1 MASSSKSNIKQLFSF
16 PSPTSGP
23 FQRTTLARV
32 TKMEESM
39 KDILQMMTE
48 IQVTQLRMAKEQE
61 RQGKILRNLQ
71 KFLMDNQ
78 TNPILIDEDSSL
90 NQKQEA
96 SDEEEEEPMEE
107 EAQVKDDDQV
117 VCVGEVCF
125 EKNGNLVEQRG
136 NFCFHYPN
144 CSVHRSPIFKDTH

>member
-1 MASSSKSNIKQLFSF
+1 MASSSKSNIKPTFLF

-23 FQRTTLARV
+23 LQCSTLARV
-32 TKMEESM
+32 TKLEESM
-39 KDILQMMTE
+39 KDTLQMLTE

-61 RQGKILRNLQ
+61 TQGKILRNLQ

-78 TNPILIDEDSSL
+78 ANPILIDEDSSL
-90 NQKQEA
+90 NQEHEV

-107 EAQVKDDDQV
+107 AHEEDNDQI
-117 VCVGEVCF
+117 VCIGEVCF
-125 EKNGNLVEQRG
+125 DNNGNLVEQRG

-144 CSVHRSPIFKDTH
+144 CSIHKSPMFRNTH